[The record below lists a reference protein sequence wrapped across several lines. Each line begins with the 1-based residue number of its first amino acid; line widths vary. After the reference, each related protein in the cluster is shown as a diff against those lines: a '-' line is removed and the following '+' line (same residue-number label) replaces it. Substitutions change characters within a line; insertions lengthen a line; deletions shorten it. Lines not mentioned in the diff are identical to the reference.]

1 MKYDLSK
8 MPFILW
14 DKSTIISF
22 LQRRIIV
29 YSILY
34 YELNTNVISDSDFD
48 LLSIQLLHLQSR
60 TNKEELEK
68 SQYYY
73 VFYDFDGNTGFD
85 LWYRLKD
92 SDRDYLLNI
101 AKQVEKV
108 FKNNN

>member
-48 LLSIQLLHLQSR
+48 LLSTQLLHLQNR
-60 TNKEELEK
+60 ANKEELEK